1 MIETLQSVLQD
12 RFQGYKT
19 FHTVRRKVKTYGAIL
34 KAGGKIALVQ
44 GRYTG
49 KWSFPKGHS
58 NKGEKPIE
66 CTLREVAEE
75 TGIDILPS
83 PIEYRMVGYGRYFVF
98 SLTEEV
104 PLVARDTNEI
114 INTRWVTLE
123 EMNNMDLNSDARQYI
138 KVKN

>member
-1 MIETLQSVLQD
+1 
-12 RFQGYKT
+12 
-19 FHTVRRKVKTYGAIL
+19 
-34 KAGGKIALVQ
+34 
-44 GRYTG
+44 
-49 KWSFPKGHS
+49 
-58 NKGEKPIE
+58 
-66 CTLREVAEE
+66 
-75 TGIDILPS
+75 
-83 PIEYRMVGYGRYFVF
+83 MVGYGRYFVF